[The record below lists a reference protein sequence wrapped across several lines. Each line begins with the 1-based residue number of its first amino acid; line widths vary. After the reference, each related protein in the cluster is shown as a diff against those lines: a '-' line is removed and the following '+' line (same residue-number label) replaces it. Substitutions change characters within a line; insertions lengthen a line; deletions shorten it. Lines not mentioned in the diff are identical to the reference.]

1 MVADERDGW
10 VERTVKEQEWVME
23 LESRERCELV
33 RESWKGVEGKTFAPL
48 GIEAL
53 EGKSMV

>member
-10 VERTVKEQEWVME
+10 VERTVREQEGIME
-23 LESRERCELV
+23 LTAERCGLLL
-33 RESWKGVEGKTFAPL
+33 ESWKGMEGRTFAPL